1 MSNTNDP
8 VADKFDVAEKAETSG
23 GVPAIDRALNVLECL
38 SQSRK
43 GYSVSE
49 LSRRLGL
56 PKSSVHLIL
65 RTLERRGYLQKQSA
79 GGRYKF
85 GMKLIALS
93 RAALDGVELRDEA
106 RPALA
111 ALAQRTGL
119 TVHMGVLE
127 RSEIVIIERLESPSP
142 IRVVSWIGR
151 RMDLNSTAVGKALI
165 AHLPEAEFEAQ
176 VRPSQLGRHNDRTIG
191 SMTALRKE
199 LERVRQLGYAVCDEE
214 DEIGVRCVGAPIVNR
229 HGHSIAAVSVAGTTL
244 QIPTE
249 RLGELGQAVREAAAE
264 ISARFQRASN

>member
-1 MSNTNDP
+1 MSNTNDASAP
-8 VADKFDVAEKAETSG
+8 QVPLPEPKAG
-23 GVPAIDRALNVLECL
+23 GVPALERALSVLEAL
-38 SQSRK
+38 AQSRK

-56 PKSSVHLIL
+56 PKSSLHLIL

-85 GMKLIALS
+85 GLKLISLS
-93 RAALDGVELRDEA
+93 RTALDGVELRDEA

-127 RSEIVIIERLESPSP
+127 RSEIVIIERLDSASP

-165 AHLPEAEFEAQ
+165 AYLSEGDFETE
-176 VRPSQLGRHNDRTIG
+176 VRPSQLTRHNERTIG
-191 SMTALRKE
+191 TMSALRKE
-199 LERVRQLGYAVCDEE
+199 LDRVRQLGYSLCDEE
-214 DEIGVRCVGAPIVNR
+214 DEIGVRCVGAPILNAR
-229 HGHSIAAVSVAGTTL
+229 GHAIAAISVAGTTL

-249 RLGELGQAVREAAAE
+249 RIPALGAEVRAAAAD
-264 ISARFQRASN
+264 ISARVRGG